1 MSMTDSVEK
10 VRRLLVV
17 VLCLTAFLS
26 NAVSTYEISL
36 VPDAAKRRAI
46 VIQKGQGPATA
57 SLLLRTSHPWLIDS
71 SRIATSDDCLWYAAN
86 TPARNST
93 HVYRLVN
100 ADSSEQ
106 YVRIAGSL
114 TRSGSESGRKPVFRA
129 TVPAV
134 DVDWQGREDGWD
146 ENDED
151 TWARLCSMTAGQDE
165 RARLVVRRPQDDLSL
180 VSGRMTIECRPADVA
195 RLLKTDGT
203 PWGGTAIA
211 VSATPLTLLVD
222 PLRPGTFT
230 VTLRGT
236 SDGQGGQPTDYLV
249 GRVVRVDLDVDTNG
263 DGMISDADDARE
275 ETPGCFFGVSTN
287 ALVPIALTMEPADR
301 PGRLTL
307 SASYGGERIRVWKT
321 RARTGEIRLPK
332 TWNAGDTVPN
342 MLYVE
347 GVSPSELVRD
357 VELCLAYDD
366 DPDGRGDEERT
377 CEDKIHLTVVEMELI
392 TPAGDPVNAPV
403 LSGEGQNEFT
413 YSTDNPGVLT
423 MNLRARVTPWAAAG
437 QVRNRCRFEVGAVDG
452 SVMAWAA
459 ANPGGRPTAY
469 NGVLRATATF
479 TGLPASN
486 AAFGA
491 KKARFFFDDTQ
502 RDESDYEVFFPRDA
516 ANNVDGVPNWFFYW
530 RSLISVDNVVYA
542 GNSGGDMMAEVRGMT
557 LWSYSDIP
565 DKCSIFIY
573 DETVT
578 KTRPYG
584 VGKEMSGIDMFVGTV
599 LHERQ
604 HLIQIAAADA
614 LLPTSGNDSFRYGWS
629 WNQAV
634 HNHWRKGADGEWG
647 VAAIDDDGNGFIDDA
662 KPLPPFEPGHDD
674 DVSLDHVS
682 YIWWPS
688 AWPLPIPNNTDH
700 PIESEAVNATDN
712 AMNEHDYAPYDW
724 GAPGKNHKTV
734 RKWDD

>member
-36 VPDAAKRRAI
+36 VPDAAKRRAV

-165 RARLVVRRPQDDLSL
+165 KARLVVRRPQDDLSL

-287 ALVPIALTMEPADR
+287 ALVPITLTMEPADR

-502 RDESDYEVFFPRDA
+502 RDESDYEVFFPKNA
-516 ANNVDGVPNWFFYW
+516 TNHPDGQADSPNWFYYWGKTSANKANTKLVYINSTRSFYDYFNEQTIFLANDAACSQIVAWGTPQGIDCYAWTTAHEAKHHSQTTGFWPVRW
-530 RSLISVDNVVYA
+530 RAEDDIDSDWLPNNIETSYMPGRLYSPTNAATFVDTIGY
-542 GNSGGDMMAEVRGMT
+542 GQDP
-557 LWSYSDIP
+557 IP
-565 DKCSIFIY
+565 DIEDINMRSQ
-573 DETVT
+573 TS
-578 KTRPYG
+578 PYG
-584 VGKEMSGIDMFVGTV
+584 LDQ
-599 LHERQ
+599 L
-604 HLIQIAAADA
+604 
-614 LLPTSGNDSFRYGWS
+614 
-629 WNQAV
+629 WN
-634 HNHWRKGADGEWG
+634 
-647 VAAIDDDGNGFIDDA
+647 NG
-662 KPLPPFEPGHDD
+662 
-674 DVSLDHVS
+674 
-682 YIWWPS
+682 S
-688 AWPLPIPNNTDH
+688 A
-700 PIESEAVNATDN
+700 NA
-712 AMNEHDYAPYDW
+712 EDW
-724 GAPGKNHKTV
+724 ANPGKQTAIFY
-734 RKWDD
+734 